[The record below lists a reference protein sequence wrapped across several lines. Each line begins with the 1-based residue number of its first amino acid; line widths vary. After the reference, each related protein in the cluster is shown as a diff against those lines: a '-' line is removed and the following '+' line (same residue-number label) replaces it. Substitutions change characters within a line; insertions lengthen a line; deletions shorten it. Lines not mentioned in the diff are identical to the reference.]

1 MKQFD
6 AGETFCTWEEVAS
19 NTFYKC
25 KTRGW
30 LLWTTLPCAKLKN
43 PAESG
48 ENVFCVLL
56 FFLFSSY
63 CDIHIVASAA
73 AAVAVYCFAEAS
85 RCLPQ
90 IIAASF
96 FSLCGHLIGP
106 VPLDG
111 WCSRWIHEI
120 SDIKP
125 SSCLAKILIQE
136 NKDFS
141 SFVFVKCTC
150 DALLL
155 SSVSTG
161 TSGDESVSS
170 SYKQTAHT
178 V

>member
-1 MKQFD
+1 MQVKHFAHGRRWQ
-6 AGETFCTWEEVAS
+6 A
-19 NTFYKC
+19 
-25 KTRGW
+25 
-30 LLWTTLPCAKLKN
+30 TLSTSAKLVDGCCGRRCLVQN
-43 PAESG
+43 ISISI
-48 ENVFCVLL
+48 C
-56 FFLFSSY
+56 FFLDRRLY
-63 CDIHIVASAA
+63 CDIRIVDSA

-125 SSCLAKILIQE
+125 SSCLAKILMQE
-136 NKDFS
+136 NKDFF

>member
-1 MKQFD
+1 MQVKHFAHGRRWQ
-6 AGETFCTWEEVAS
+6 A
-19 NTFYKC
+19 
-25 KTRGW
+25 
-30 LLWTTLPCAKLKN
+30 TLSTSAKLVDGCCGRRCRVQNSKTQQKV
-43 PAESG
+43 EKTFF
-48 ENVFCVLL
+48 VCCCFFCLDL
-56 FFLFSSY
+56 SSY
-63 CDIHIVASAA
+63 CDIHIDASAA

-85 RCLPQ
+85 RGLPQ